1 MFGIEPKVGLAST
14 VIPPNMLGNIRT
26 EEHLDTILQNEA
38 EGGGL
43 MKRNKKERRNRKEK
57 RNMMEKRH
65 RNSLKLGNWLQPA
78 KKKPHLE

>member
-43 MKRNKKERRNRKEK
+43 MKRNKKESRNRKKK
-57 RNMMEKRH
+57 RKRWK
-65 RNSLKLGNWLQPA
+65 RGA
-78 KKKPHLE
+78 AIR

>member
-38 EGGGL
+38 EGEADEEEQGEEEQEGEEEQGGEEAPQFAEARQL
-43 MKRNKKERRNRKEK
+43 AAAGEEK
-57 RNMMEKRH
+57 
-65 RNSLKLGNWLQPA
+65 NST
-78 KKKPHLE
+78 